1 MTTSFSKH
9 YEYNFQHMYNIYD
22 KKNKNII
29 VNRHSILEYILNTE
43 YFSNFL
49 QLVFKAQLEKFFN
62 EIEYT
67 NITLF
72 LPIDSGFKNFNIKN
86 INIPRAREIVLSAV
100 LNKRVISELF
110 RTSKY
115 SQYFSKNNKKILITI
130 QDNIK
135 INNNIDIIN
144 DNIFLKN
151 GIIHII
157 NKPLIPYL
165 I

>member
-1 MTTSFSKH
+1 
-9 YEYNFQHMYNIYD
+9 MYNIYD